1 LIAALISTFL
11 IYLLDR
17 RAPYKVEEPPNPKSD
32 NFMKGYKKPDIP
44 KKSMTQL
51 LALEPI
57 ADKSL
62 PLVDL
67 KELGQ
72 HIGGD

>member
-1 LIAALISTFL
+1 
-11 IYLLDR
+11 
-17 RAPYKVEEPPNPKSD
+17 
-32 NFMKGYKKPDIP
+32 MKGYKKPDIP